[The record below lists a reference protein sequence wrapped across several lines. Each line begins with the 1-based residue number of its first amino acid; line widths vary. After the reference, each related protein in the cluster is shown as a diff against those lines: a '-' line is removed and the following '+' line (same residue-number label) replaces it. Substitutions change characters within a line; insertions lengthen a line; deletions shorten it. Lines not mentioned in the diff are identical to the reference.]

1 MESERLR
8 LFFALPCSHE
18 LAMAISTWR
27 DALHL
32 PGRAVPPESLHLT
45 LAFLGSQ
52 PSSRLAELR
61 QLAGSLRLPGF
72 DLQLDQLRRRR
83 NGLLYLASSQPPE
96 ALLRLASD
104 LQQGLREIGIGVDE
118 RPFHAHLTLM
128 RRCSRR
134 PVDAPPAFAWSVR
147 HFALF
152 ASQQGPQGSVY
163 QRLQQWPLGP

>member
-8 LFFALPCSHE
+8 LFFALACPHE
-18 LAMAISTWR
+18 LAKAICLWR
-27 DALHL
+27 DALQL
-32 PGRAVPPESLHLT
+32 PGRPLAPENLHLT

-61 QLAGSLRLPGF
+61 QVAGSLQLPGF
-72 DLQLDQLRRRR
+72 ELHLDQLRRRR
-83 NGLLYLASSQPPE
+83 SGLLYLTPSEPPG
-96 ALLRLASD
+96 ALLTLAGA
-104 LQQGLREIGIGVDE
+104 LQQGLREIGIRLDE

-134 PVDAPPAFAWSVR
+134 PVDAHPAFTWPVH

-152 ASQQGPQGSVY
+152 ASEPGPQGSVY
-163 QRLQQWPLGP
+163 QRLQQWRLDP